1 MENKVQEMIK
11 VINGEIMFAN
21 EEYEVKSEDYKRLK
35 SKVRGMLDM
44 LEIVTGRCYVA
55 EVFNTMRDKKM
66 NCIENA

>member
-11 VINGEIMFAN
+11 VINGEIIFAN

-44 LEIVTGRCYVA
+44 LEMVTGRCYVA

-66 NCIENA
+66 NCIENT